1 MEREQKKPPNIL
13 VSISKEP
20 MDFRSGNLGE
30 VIGVWFMFFDVD
42 D

>member
-13 VSISKEP
+13 VSISEEA
-20 MDFRSGNLGE
+20 MDFCGGNLGE
-30 VIGVWFMFFDVD
+30 VIGVWFVFFNAD